1 MIENPALT
9 GSLRLV
15 GLSCDELQ
23 TLLAI
28 GEQRQHAVDEV
39 IVREDTASDYLF
51 VL

>member
-9 GSLRLV
+9 GSPRLV
-15 GLSCDELQ
+15 ALSSDELQ